1 MTILIGAG
9 KLLAIFLIAFTVAS
23 CATIKEQAK
32 ALKICMPEGEALAA
46 CIDKAEQSIKKPETP
61 TK

>member
-1 MTILIGAG
+1 MTRTKSTASLIVFCLVAFA
-9 KLLAIFLIAFTVAS
+9 LAA

-46 CIDKAEQSIKKPETP
+46 CIDKAEQSIKKPGTP
-61 TK
+61 